1 MLYVKLLLAL
11 VVMGGLAGGVTY
23 VYKLKADLA
32 TSEANNFKLEG
43 SVEEQKAVIAQQAL
57 DIDNIRTAMK
67 EQAELAKRLNASIK
81 DLRNKFNKVKYFE
94 AEIYENNNKYLLIK
108 NNKFNF
114 LKNLL
119 IFPMKEVKKNDF
131 KSSINRELNIK
142 ISNIDMKIILNKNF
156 FSLEKKF
163 NLLIISFI
171 FLI

>member
-1 MLYVKLLLAL
+1 LERERLMLYVKLFLAL

-81 DLRNKFNKVKYFE
+81 DLRNKFNKVNASGEKRDIGNL
-94 AEIYENNNKYLLIK
+94 AEQKPKLMQRAINRGTK
-108 NNKFNF
+108 NALRCMEIAMGSPLTEKE
-114 LKNLL
+114 KNA
-119 IFPMKEVKKNDF
+119 VKK
-131 KSSINRELNIK
+131 SQINPECPDIANP
-142 ISNIDMKIILNKNF
+142 SYVPYGN
-156 FSLEKKF
+156 
-163 NLLIISFI
+163 
-171 FLI
+171 

>member
-81 DLRNKFNKVKYFE
+81 DLRNKFNKVNAS
-94 AEIYENNNKYLLIK
+94 AEKRDIGNIAEQKPKLMQRAINRGTKHALRCMEIAMGSPLTEKEK
-108 NNKFNF
+108 NA
-114 LKNLL
+114 
-119 IFPMKEVKKNDF
+119 VKK
-131 KSSINRELNIK
+131 SQINPECPDIANP
-142 ISNIDMKIILNKNF
+142 SYVPYGN
-156 FSLEKKF
+156 
-163 NLLIISFI
+163 
-171 FLI
+171 

>member
-81 DLRNKFNKVKYFE
+81 DLRNKFNKVNASGEKRDIGNL
-94 AEIYENNNKYLLIK
+94 AEQKPKLMQRAINRGTKHALRCMEIAMGSPLTEKEK
-108 NNKFNF
+108 NA
-114 LKNLL
+114 
-119 IFPMKEVKKNDF
+119 VKK
-131 KSSINRELNIK
+131 SQINPICPDLVNP
-142 ISNIDMKIILNKNF
+142 SYVPY
-156 FSLEKKF
+156 
-163 NLLIISFI
+163 
-171 FLI
+171 

>member
-81 DLRNKFNKVKYFE
+81 DLRNKFNKVNASGEKRDIGNL
-94 AEIYENNNKYLLIK
+94 AEQKPKLMQRAINRGTK
-108 NNKFNF
+108 NALRCMEIAMGSPLTEKE
-114 LKNLL
+114 KNA
-119 IFPMKEVKKNDF
+119 VKK
-131 KSSINRELNIK
+131 SQINPECPDIANPK
-142 ISNIDMKIILNKNF
+142 YVPYGN
-156 FSLEKKF
+156 
-163 NLLIISFI
+163 
-171 FLI
+171 

>member
-81 DLRNKFNKVKYFE
+81 HLRNKFNKVNASGEKRDIGNL
-94 AEIYENNNKYLLIK
+94 AEQKPKLMQRAINRGTKHALRCMEFAMGSPLTEKEK
-108 NNKFNF
+108 NA
-114 LKNLL
+114 
-119 IFPMKEVKKNDF
+119 VKK
-131 KSSINRELNIK
+131 SQINPECPDIANP
-142 ISNIDMKIILNKNF
+142 SYVPYGN
-156 FSLEKKF
+156 
-163 NLLIISFI
+163 
-171 FLI
+171 

>member
-81 DLRNKFNKVKYFE
+81 DLRNKFNKVNASGEKRDIGNL
-94 AEIYENNNKYLLIK
+94 AEQKPKLMQRAINRGTKHALRCMEIAMGSPLTEKEK
-108 NNKFNF
+108 NA
-114 LKNLL
+114 
-119 IFPMKEVKKNDF
+119 VKK
-131 KSSINRELNIK
+131 SQINPECPDIANP
-142 ISNIDMKIILNKNF
+142 SYVPYCN
-156 FSLEKKF
+156 
-163 NLLIISFI
+163 
-171 FLI
+171 